1 MASSRAVHPAGR
13 LSTTSMNKV
22 DAPLLLSRAVPS
34 VLLIGALSTWL
45 FHTLFFCDHPPVE
58 RNEFAALVM
67 ASAATFFNVL
77 VIVYHLTTPPHPK
90 FRLIRS
96 RRLCLKT
103 HVAAG
108 CVEIA
113 TSCAALFNWKVLG
126 LPAADVVKHTTYA
139 WKAGI
144 IHSLTGLYQTG
155 LVFGCKL
162 VMRPAYYWCGIMH
175 LMSALATRDDLAN
188 PHRVLGQYL
197 TLCIFTWCRVFIPL
211 LGHINFGRR
220 CVYSLSI
227 SLAGIVIFPH
237 VLGPLGPLY
246 FAVFITMTA
255 FCWAWSADI
264 SFESAEWED
273 ITSEKVRVQLFDRD
287 AMNAWKGLAPDA
299 TAEESDAAALKA
311 FKSMDNDGSGFLD
324 RSEVMELLNRV
335 KMHATVRHSII
346 ESLDRL
352 DEKVNFPTFLK
363 VVWNLG
369 EHRGHHQTNQLGKF
383 FNKDLSKVIPRERAR
398 AVFDSIDLDG
408 SGKLEVFELAELLT
422 AWGCPSNEVVT
433 YMKDFDHDG
442 DGEITFDDEFFP
454 FMQQIWQFGWDYV
467 LVPKIQEA
475 QSQKGLN
482 TVIDFERFK
491 EQQHA
496 CEHAAS
502 TEATEPKKA
511 K

>member
-1 MASSRAVHPAGR
+1 M
-13 LSTTSMNKV
+13 
-22 DAPLLLSRAVPS
+22 PLLLSRAVPS

-45 FHTLFFCDHPPVE
+45 FHKLFFCEHPPVE

-77 VIVYHLTTPPHPK
+77 VIFYHLTTPPHPK

-96 RRLCLKT
+96 RRLCLQT

-108 CVEIA
+108 CIEIA
-113 TSCAALFNWKVLG
+113 TSCAALFEWKILG
-126 LPAADVVKHTTYA
+126 LPAAHVVKHGTYA
-139 WKAGI
+139 WKAGVV
-144 IHSLTGLYQTG
+144 HSLTGLYQTG

-162 VMRPAYYWCGIMH
+162 VMRPAYYWCGLMH
-175 LMSALATRDDLAN
+175 LMTALATRDDLAN
-188 PHRVLGQYL
+188 PHRLLGQYL

-246 FAVFITMTA
+246 FAVFIAMTA

-311 FKSMDNDGSGFLD
+311 FKSMDNDDSGFLD
-324 RSEVMELLNRV
+324 RSEVMELLTRV
-335 KMHATVRHSII
+335 KMHATVRRSITDA
-346 ESLDRL
+346 LAKL
-352 DEKVNFPTFLK
+352 DEKVNFHTFLK

-369 EHRGHHQTNQLGKF
+369 DQRDHHTVRLEKF
-383 FNKDLSKVIPRERAR
+383 FNMDLSKVSRRDQAR

-422 AWGCPSNEVVT
+422 AWGCPSHEVIT

-442 DGEITFDDEFFP
+442 DGEITFEDEFFP
-454 FMQQIWQFGWDYV
+454 FMQQIWQFGWENV

-475 QSQKGLN
+475 QCQKGLN

-491 EQQHA
+491 EQQH
-496 CEHAAS
+496 ERERAAAL
-502 TEATEPKKA
+502 EAEKLADKQAEPKKA